1 METYINNSPESA
13 ISVLELFSPTK
24 QGIAAFTNQVAN
36 NVKDGYIN
44 PLRVALLCNTM
55 KQAAESIRKA
65 IKENEKTEAAKYGER
80 EFEYFGAAMHYTA
93 TSTVY
98 DYEATE
104 DVILSDLEL
113 QLSFIQEKI
122 KRRKELL
129 KTLGEPTPMI
139 NPATGESYMAYPPIK
154 KSEMGLKVTIK

>member
-1 METYINNSPESA
+1 MNENNNAPDTA
-13 ISVLELFSPTK
+13 ISVMELFSPTK
-24 QGIAAFTNQVAN
+24 QGIAAFTNQVAE
-36 NVKDGYIN
+36 NVKDGYVN

-93 TSTVY
+93 TKTEY
-98 DYEATE
+98 DYEACG
-104 DVILSDLEL
+104 DVILDDLEL
-113 QLSFIQEKI
+113 KLTDIQEKI

-139 NPATGESYMAYPPIK
+139 DSSTGESYMAYPPIK